1 MFISSRVVGSD
12 GWGWLKTPD
21 GWVLEVLLDE
31 SIGSVPSDP
40 SRVSYAIVPVNSLSP
55 PVKRDNIVSN
65 NSSARHHPFDDDC
78 VQHNKVRI
86 DVDDSIQSTDRYARE
101 TDDKAMAL
109 LTHKRS
115 DSSSSFSALRSDR
128 SRQDYTKRMG
138 DVYKRKLS
146 VTGRSVTPSPVMPVG
161 DRIMDHLDA
170 DAAMK
175 EGTVDDM
182 ERLLLD
188 TDMDTAAD
196 IESRISD
203 LLQLLRQ
210 HYSAKS
216 KEDTAWGRRSFIGDD
231 DSDALLKP
239 GITQYLNS
247 SKVRRL
253 EHMMLVQEQVQ
264 NITVNLAELSRSV
277 LLCQQSLSKIIKGI
291 YRIIDCP
298 PL

>member
-1 MFISSRVVGSD
+1 MVGSD

-31 SIGSVPSDP
+31 SIGSVDSDS

-55 PVKRDNIVSN
+55 PVKRDNIIVSNN

-86 DVDDSIQSTDRYARE
+86 DVDDFIQSTDRYARE
-101 TDDKAMAL
+101 TDDRAMTAL
-109 LTHKRS
+109 LSHKRS
-115 DSSSSFSALRSDR
+115 DSSSFTAMRSDR
-128 SRQDYTKRMG
+128 SRQDYAKRMA
-138 DVYKRKLS
+138 DVYERKLS
-146 VTGRSVTPSPVMPVG
+146 ATGRTEIPSPVMTVG
-161 DRIMDHLDA
+161 DRIVDHLDTA
-170 DAAMK
+170 TK
-175 EGTVDDM
+175 EGTTDDV

-188 TDMDTAAD
+188 TDMDTAD

-203 LLQLLRQ
+203 LLQLLRL

-216 KEDTAWGRRSFIGDD
+216 KGDTDSAWGRSFIGDD
-231 DSDALLKP
+231 DSTALLKS

-277 LLCQQSLSKIIKGI
+277 LLCQQSLSKIIKGT
-291 YRIIDCP
+291 YHVYDCP
-298 PL
+298 L

>member
-1 MFISSRVVGSD
+1 VFISSRVVGSD

-31 SIGSVPSDP
+31 SIGSIAPHS

-55 PVKRDNIVSN
+55 PVKRDSIIVSNSNN

-78 VQHNKVRI
+78 VQHNKGKVRI

-101 TDDKAMAL
+101 TDDRAMSL

-115 DSSSSFSALRSDR
+115 DSSSFTVLRSDR
-128 SRQDYTKRMG
+128 SRQGYAKRMA
-138 DVYKRKLS
+138 DVYER
-146 VTGRSVTPSPVMPVG
+146 RSETPSPVMTVG
-161 DRIMDHLDA
+161 DRIMDHLNA

-175 EGTVDDM
+175 EGTIDDV
-182 ERLLLD
+182 ERLLLG
-188 TDMDTAAD
+188 TDMGAAD

-203 LLQLLRQ
+203 LLQLLRL

-216 KEDTAWGRRSFIGDD
+216 KGDTRSFIRDD
-231 DSDALLKP
+231 DSDSAAFQKP

-247 SKVRRL
+247 TKVRRL

-277 LLCQQSLSKIIKGI
+277 LLCQQSLSKIIKGTYHI
-291 YRIIDCP
+291 YDCP
-298 PL
+298 PM